1 MATAATP
8 ARRSPRPPVAGVP
21 PIPTVRVYE
30 SVLDEGTKDETR
42 PRMAEATLN
51 GMKVTIGEHL
61 WTGSSDAEPEKVYL
75 ALHLG
80 EKLSSDDGHYTVAQI
95 RDFIAVLLAA
105 FHRAKRDG
113 LLPGR
118 APVEIVR

>member
-8 ARRSPRPPVAGVP
+8 TRRSSAGTP
-21 PIPTVRVYE
+21 PIPTVRAYTE
-30 SVLDEGTKDETR
+30 VLDKGTKSETR

-51 GMKVTIGEHL
+51 GVTVTIGDRV
-61 WTGSSDAEPEKVYL
+61 SDDVPEDRVYL
-75 ALHLG
+75 NVDLPRG
-80 EKLSSDDGHYTVAQI
+80 GTGGTDSECHYTIAEI